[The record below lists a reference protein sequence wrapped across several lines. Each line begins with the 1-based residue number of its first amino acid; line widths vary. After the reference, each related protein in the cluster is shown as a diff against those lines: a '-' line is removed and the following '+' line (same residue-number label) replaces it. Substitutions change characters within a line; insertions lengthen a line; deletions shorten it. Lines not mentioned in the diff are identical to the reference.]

1 MRVRALVRASALA
14 GGAVAVAAATSAG
27 RGRELDLEAFG
38 LVHRRRSWVADA
50 TALGTTE
57 LGSIW
62 ASVGATA
69 ILASAGKR
77 RAAERGLAAAV
88 AAWLIGQ
95 GTKRMFLR
103 PRPYL
108 ADPGGVRQLIDP
120 PRATSWPSSHPMV
133 LLAFVTVAGRELEM
147 GRVGRA
153 ALSALAGGVGLTR
166 TYVGV
171 HYPSDVAG
179 GLLLGRAVA
188 SVVNGT
194 AN

>member
-1 MRVRALVRASALA
+1 
-14 GGAVAVAAATSAG
+14 VAVAAATSAG
-27 RGRELDLEAFG
+27 RGRELDGEAFG
-38 LVHRRRSWVADA
+38 FVQRRRGRAIDAVAVA
-50 TALGTTE
+50 STE

-62 ASVGATA
+62 ASVGAA
-69 ILASAGKR
+69 VILAWAGKR
-77 RAAERGLAAAV
+77 RAAARGLV
-88 AAWLIGQ
+88 AAGVAWLVGQ
-95 GTKRMFLR
+95 GMKGMFLR

-108 ADPGGVRQLIDP
+108 ADPGSVRRLIDP

-133 LLAFVTVAGRELEM
+133 LLAFVTVAGRELGM

-194 AN
+194 AH